1 MKNSMLIP
9 EVWFGG
15 GEEGHDVVGQVP
27 RQVRGQ
33 ETGQRG
39 EGQPSL
45 VLNKI
50 NQSEHTKKSPTIK
63 HVVLDY
69 AGQ

>member
-1 MKNSMLIP
+1 MLIP

-50 NQSEHTKKSPTIK
+50 NKSEHTKKSPTIK